1 MPILCYQ
8 DQPLL
13 GSLRGSRAGWNMES
27 APGNSLSEWP
37 DSGFPSLKIPKEAP
51 ANAATPT
58 DNLPRK
64 FRREAPISSF

>member
-1 MPILCYQ
+1 MPFLYYQ
-8 DQPLL
+8 DQPLR

-37 DSGFPSLKIPKEAP
+37 DSGFPSLNIPKEAP

-64 FRREAPISSF
+64 FRREARILSF

>member
-1 MPILCYQ
+1 
-8 DQPLL
+8 
-13 GSLRGSRAGWNMES
+13 MES

-37 DSGFPSLKIPKEAP
+37 DSGFLSLNIPKEAP
-51 ANAATPT
+51 ANAATPM

>member
-1 MPILCYQ
+1 
-8 DQPLL
+8 
-13 GSLRGSRAGWNMES
+13 MES

-37 DSGFPSLKIPKEAP
+37 DSGFLSLNIPKEAP

-64 FRREAPISSF
+64 LRREARILSF